1 MSAASSQHTTGSA
14 SNTDAR
20 QQRIDRLIDAVE
32 LVKADKREEARL
44 ILREL
49 IREDANFEDAW
60 LWMSVAVDSL
70 DQASICLD
78 NVLRINPKNFAAAGA
93 LYHLRIPQLEM
104 ERRRSRLR
112 MIRDISLTLMWALVI
127 LVLFSGMCS
136 IFNLTLALQP
146 A

>member
-1 MSAASSQHTTGSA
+1 MSTTASRDNAA
-14 SNTDAR
+14 DEAR
-20 QQRIDRLIDAVE
+20 RARIDRLMDAID
-32 LVKADKREEARL
+32 LVKSDKREEARAV
-44 ILREL
+44 LRDL

-78 NVLRINPKNFAAAGA
+78 NVLRINPKNYAAAGA

-112 MIRDISLTLMWALVI
+112 MVRDISLTLMWALV
-127 LVLFSGMCS
+127 LFVLFSGMCS
-136 IFNLTLALQP
+136 IVNLTLALQVTT
-146 A
+146 